1 MKDDK
6 NRSRVMYRPGKAS
19 GVFGIIWGGIF
30 VLIGVFVAIPT
41 FGAFGILW
49 TLAAVAITGYNAYV
63 AFGKHY
69 VGPEITIEQDGK
81 KEAEGTS
88 AEARL
93 QELRTL
99 YDRRLITPEEY
110 EEKRKEIIDG
120 L

>member
-6 NRSRVMYRPGKAS
+6 NRSRVTYRPGKAS

-49 TLAAVAITGYNAYV
+49 TLAAVAITVYNAYL
-63 AFGKHY
+63 AFGKGY
-69 VGPEITIEQDGK
+69 IGPEITIEQDK
-81 KEAEGTS
+81 TASAEGS

-99 YDRRLITPEEY
+99 YDRRLITQEEY
-110 EEKRKEIIDG
+110 EEKRKSIIDG

>member
-1 MKDDK
+1 MRR
-6 NRSRVMYRPGKAS
+6 RSYRYRPNKVQS
-19 GVFGIIWGGIF
+19 MVGIAAGGLFI
-30 VLIGVFVAIPT
+30 LLGIFVAIPT

-99 YDRRLITPEEY
+99 YDRRLITQEEY